1 MEKGL
6 TKQMPD
12 APNTRIVD
20 VAGVKM
26 EVDMRHA
33 IKVEH
38 YKVGTLVRIL
48 KKSSSYGEDYK
59 VYGGVIVG
67 FDQFE
72 KMPSILIAY
81 LSSSYSTA
89 EIEFLSFNSKTKD
102 VEMCPADENFIPF
115 QKGTIIEILDNKILE
130 AEQQLLDAK
139 AKKEYFEKREKL
151 KRFKLKYGKPKSFI
165 RE

>member
-1 MEKGL
+1 MKNGL
-6 TKQMPD
+6 ANSETLELNTKIIQ
-12 APNTRIVD
+12 

-38 YKVGTLVRIL
+38 YKVGTIVRIL

-81 LSSSYSTA
+81 LSSSYDSA
-89 EIEFLSFNSKTKD
+89 EVEFLTYNDKTKD
-102 VEMCPADENFIPF
+102 VEICPADSNFIPF
-115 QKGTIIEILDNKILE
+115 KKATIM
-130 AEQQLLDAK
+130 ARLDAK
-139 AKKEYFEKREKL
+139 VLSAEQEVVEAKQKRDYFAKYFTEYFEK
-151 KRFKLKYGKPKSFI
+151 
-165 RE
+165 